1 MSRKNQKTH
10 PSYLA
15 ASIKVLVSLGVGI
28 GTAAAQSGM
37 QIEEVIVTAQKRSES
52 LNEVPIS
59 VSAFDAER
67 RTILGLQTTQDIANF
82 TPGMAM
88 SDTPNRVWIRGV
100 GRATNEVGSDPGV
113 AQYVDGFY
121 TSESDVIGS
130 SDFSTER
137 VEVLRGPQ
145 GTLYGRNSI
154 GGAVNVISIRPAD
167 KFETSARIGYGEY
180 ERATVQL
187 ALSGPISDSFRY
199 RLSGTLVEQGEG
211 YIRNLSGKDQWTT
224 DIKSIEAQFEVDIAS
239 NIRWWLK
246 LATTAYDYRPRPYA
260 PIDERDTTTP
270 HSGLVPNPTYQYPDN
285 PSLGDPYLVD
295 YDFSGHQ
302 KLRDHALLTTQID
315 WDFEGFSLRY
325 VGGYSQYD
333 YYQDRDLDQ
342 TSRTSASFPGFGTTW
357 NVPTNY
363 VEVVEENKTWD
374 SQEINFLSEPGGAFD
389 WIAGLYY
396 YHETLDQP
404 YWQTAPGIALLASP
418 VGGTYDNPMR
428 AYYHQRGELESHSYA
443 AFIRPTWRLSP
454 AWDLSVGVR
463 YTYDKKRGREEGFR
477 VFYNPAV
484 DPFNAYNAPPAVA
497 SPREI
502 EDSWDAVTGDFNLS
516 YHPSDETLLYL
527 TVSKGYKSG
536 GFKLGGLAEGPQ
548 VDPEGIH
555 AFELGWKQTLFGGAL
570 QLNNSL
576 FYYDY
581 ADLQV
586 LFQYEP
592 TPGVTQTQF
601 VNAPK
606 SHSQGWE
613 TELEY
618 RPTNDLTMRLVYSYL
633 EAQFD
638 KFSGVA
644 DISSPM
650 PGVLQNLA
658 GNTLPQSPRNKVGAA
673 VSYAIGEVTLSA
685 TYSFVD
691 EQYYGIFNTDRYRAP
706 SYKVAGLRA
715 VWDANEH
722 TRAVLGVSNLLDEV
736 GYTQVTPSTFASGAV
751 RRVQPI
757 APRIISAE
765 IQLRF

>member
-1 MSRKNQKTH
+1 M
-10 PSYLA
+10 P
-15 ASIKVLVSLGVGI
+15 
-28 GTAAAQSGM
+28 
-37 QIEEVIVTAQKRSES
+37 IEEIVVTAQKRSES

-130 SDFSTER
+130 SDFNTER
-137 VEVLRGPQ
+137 IEVLRGPQ

-154 GGAVNVISIRPAD
+154 GGAVNVVSIRPSEA
-167 KFETSARIGYGEY
+167 FETSARLGYGEY
-180 ERATVQL
+180 ERANVQL
-187 ALSGPISDSFRY
+187 AVSGPISDAFRY
-199 RLSGTLVEQGEG
+199 RLSGTLVDQGEG
-211 YIRNLSGKDQWTT
+211 YIRNLSGEDQWTT
-224 DIKSIEAQFEVDIAS
+224 DIKSIEAQFEADLTSDIK
-239 NIRWWLK
+239 WWLK
-246 LATTAYDYRPRPYA
+246 LATTSYDYRPRPYSA
-260 PIDERDTTTP
+260 IDERDITTP
-270 HSGLVPNPTYQYPDN
+270 HGGLVPNPTYQYPDN
-285 PSLGDPYLVD
+285 PSLNDPYVVD

-302 KLRDHALLTTQID
+302 ELSNHVLVTTQLD
-315 WDFEGFSLRY
+315 WDFGGFSLRY
-325 VGGYSQYD
+325 IGGYSQYD
-333 YYQDRDLDQ
+333 YSFDRDLDQ
-342 TSRTSASFPGFGTTW
+342 TPRTSAAFPGFGTTW
-357 NVPTNY
+357 DVSTDY
-363 VEVVEENKTWD
+363 REVVEENKTWD
-374 SQEINFLSEPGGAFD
+374 SHEINLLSEAGGSFD

-404 YWQTAPGIALLASP
+404 YWQTAPGIALLETP

-428 AYYHQRGELESHSYA
+428 AYYYQRGELESHSYA
-443 AFIRPTWRLSP
+443 AFVRPTWHLSP

-463 YTYDKKRGREEGFR
+463 YTYDEKSGSEEGYR

-484 DPFNAYNAPPAVA
+484 DPFNAYDAAPAVA
-497 SPREI
+497 SPRAI
-502 EDSWDAVTGDFNLS
+502 EDSWDAVTGDLNLS
-516 YHPSDETLLYL
+516 YHPSDDTLLYL
-527 TVSKGYKSG
+527 TASKGYKSG
-536 GFKLGGLAEGPQ
+536 GFKLGGLAEDPQ
-548 VDPEGIH
+548 VDPEEIH
-555 AFELGWKQTLFGGAL
+555 AFEIGWKQAFLDGVL
-570 QLNNSL
+570 QWNNSL

-581 ADLQV
+581 SDLQV

-618 RPTNDLTMRLVYSYL
+618 RPTSDLTMRLVYSYL
-633 EAQFD
+633 QAEFD
-638 KFSGVA
+638 EFSGVA
-644 DISSPM
+644 DISSPNASA
-650 PGVLQNLA
+650 LQDLK
-658 GNTLPQSPRNKVGAA
+658 GNTLPQSPENKVGAA
-673 VSYAIGEVTLSA
+673 ISYALGDVTLSA

-706 SYKVAGLRA
+706 SYEVVGVRA
-715 VWDANEH
+715 VWDANAH
-722 TRAVLGVSNLLDEV
+722 TRAVLGVSNLLDEE

-751 RRVQPI
+751 RRVQPL
-757 APRIISAE
+757 APRIVSAE
-765 IQLRF
+765 IQFKF